1 MLLYI
6 WCTFQEKYHVMLK
19 TTIKHPCYF
28 TTSPEGVKEML
39 SVDDSTKKNTFTNL
53 SLVFI
58 WEYNIYVYIQVIGYS
73 LQYWCHYNSWWP
85 LLIQDFL
92 EDQTGSATCLITCTE
107 NQTLYDKYKVTYIC
121 NNEKTPQIK
130 TIYYWWQSVWVMA
143 PQIL

>member
-1 MLLYI
+1 
-6 WCTFQEKYHVMLK
+6 MLK

-73 LQYWCHYNSWWP
+73 LQYWCHYNS
-85 LLIQDFL
+85 
-92 EDQTGSATCLITCTE
+92 
-107 NQTLYDKYKVTYIC
+107 
-121 NNEKTPQIK
+121 
-130 TIYYWWQSVWVMA
+130 
-143 PQIL
+143 